1 VHVLSI
7 SALKGGVGKTTITL
21 GLASAAMAK
30 GLRTLVVDLD
40 PQCNTSTGLG
50 AAGDYEYSVAEVLKK
65 PRHNTVMKAIV
76 AASWAKGQT
85 GKLDVLL
92 AQPRLTNLNIAKPSF
107 KQLWHLE
114 EGLSRV
120 ENDYDLVLIDT
131 PPSINAL
138 TRMAWVASD
147 RVLLVTEPTFNSVL
161 GVEQAVKALEELR
174 KQVNRQVSLSGV
186 VVNRLRPSLAEH
198 QFRMNELSEIYADL
212 LIDVV
217 FEEKSAISQSQGAG
231 RAIHSWPGQSA
242 AKIANQLDLLL
253 SKLEIS
259 FREEDPKR
267 GRERKSGKQR
277 NRYAH
282 RSQEQ
287 HDDGKAHGRRAA
299 AKIEAK
305 AERIELKE
313 QKVISPEY
321 EDKFNEVLK
330 QTLTEK
336 QIKKLKNQSADED

>member
-1 VHVLSI
+1 MHVLSL

-50 AAGDYEYSVAEVLKK
+50 AVGDLEHSVAEVLKK
-65 PRHNTVMKAIV
+65 PRHNTVLKAIV

-85 GKLDVLL
+85 GRLDVLV

-114 EGLSRV
+114 EALSKV

-147 RVLLVTEPTFNSVL
+147 RVLLITEPTFNSVL
-161 GVEQAVKALEELR
+161 GIEQGVKALEEIR
-174 KQVNRQVSLSGV
+174 KQVNRQVRLFGV
-186 VVNRLRPSLAEH
+186 LVNRLRPSLAEH
-198 QFRMNELSEIYADL
+198 QFRMNELSEIYDDL
-212 LIDVV
+212 LLDVV
-217 FEEKSAISQSQGAG
+217 IEEKAAISQSQGAG

-242 AKIANQLDLLL
+242 AKIANQFDLLL
-253 SKLEIS
+253 SKLEES
-259 FREEDPKR
+259 FQSEEPK
-267 GRERKSGKQR
+267 RERKNAGKR

-282 RSQEQ
+282 RSQ
-287 HDDGKAHGRRAA
+287 GNTNPASNSGRRAVT
-299 AKIEAK
+299 KIDAK
-305 AERIELKE
+305 AERIAM
-313 QKVISPEY
+313 QDNKVISPEY

-336 QIKKLKNQSADED
+336 QIRELKNPSAEED

>member
-1 VHVLSI
+1 MHVLSL

-50 AAGDYEYSVAEVLKK
+50 AVGDLEHSVAEVLKK
-65 PRHNTVMKAIV
+65 PRHNTVLKAIV

-85 GKLDVLL
+85 GRLDVLV

-114 EGLSRV
+114 EALSKV

-147 RVLLVTEPTFNSVL
+147 RVLLITEPTFNSVL
-161 GVEQAVKALEELR
+161 GIEQGVKALEEIR
-174 KQVNRQVSLSGV
+174 KQVNRQVSLFGV
-186 VVNRLRPSLAEH
+186 LVNRLRPSLAEH
-198 QFRMNELSEIYADL
+198 QFRMNELSEIYDDL
-212 LIDVV
+212 LLDVV
-217 FEEKSAISQSQGAG
+217 IEEKAAISQSQGAG

-242 AKIANQLDLLL
+242 AKIANQFDLLL
-253 SKLEIS
+253 SKLEES
-259 FREEDPKR
+259 FNTVEPKR
-267 GRERKSGKQR
+267 ARERKNAGKR

-282 RSQEQ
+282 RSQ
-287 HDDGKAHGRRAA
+287 GNTNPASNSGRRAA
-299 AKIEAK
+299 TKIDAK
-305 AERIELKE
+305 AERIEMQE
-313 QKVISPEY
+313 NKVISPEY
-321 EDKFNEVLK
+321 EAKFNEVLK

-336 QIKKLKNQSADED
+336 QIRELKNPTTEED